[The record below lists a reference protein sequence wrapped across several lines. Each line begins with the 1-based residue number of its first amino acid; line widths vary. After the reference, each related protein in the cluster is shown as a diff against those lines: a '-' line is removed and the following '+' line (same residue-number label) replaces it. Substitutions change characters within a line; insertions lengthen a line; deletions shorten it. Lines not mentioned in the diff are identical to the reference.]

1 MRGSSDEGSCALA
14 GAVGAEIIVP
24 LADKASGGAGMTD
37 GAASLRSAALTLAA
51 ALAVLAALAL
61 PNDAARLLDPGT
73 TALPLEFPLL
83 VVLLAILPGRAGR
96 VGARLAG
103 AALAAMVLIKLADMA
118 SHAAYG
124 RPFEPVF
131 DVHLLPAAWN
141 LASGAVG
148 MPAAAATLA
157 GAVLLV
163 AIGSALLVVAAGRL
177 NAALSGS
184 RRMAAPLAVAVLAV
198 TAFAPFS
205 SAESGRLVA
214 RHAVTAWASL
224 HDLSAFRA
232 EAADEPF
239 ADVPGAA
246 LLAGLRG
253 KDVLFVFV
261 ESYGR
266 SALEGGDHVAP
277 VRATLASAEDEMA
290 RAGFASASGW
300 LASPT
305 VGGQSWLAHGTFL
318 SGLRIDN
325 QRRYLHLVTSAR
337 ATLVGDFRRAGWRAA
352 AAVPAIR
359 MAWPEGAFFGYQ
371 AIYDAHGLGYA
382 GDPFNWVTMPDQYTL
397 EAFRERELAGTDRQ
411 PLMAVLALISSHAPW
426 TPIPPVID
434 WEAIGDGSVFNR
446 WAGSGD
452 PPEVVWRDPER
463 VRAQYRLS
471 IRYVLD
477 TLASF
482 VARHGDPNLVLIVLG
497 DHQPAP
503 LVTGR
508 DAGRDVPVH
517 VIANDPEIVR
527 AAEGWGFTPGLI
539 PASGAATRPM
549 EAMRSLILATFTP
562 RGEPAGTADHS
573 AAARSGSS
581 PSAMR

>member
-1 MRGSSDEGSCALA
+1 MTNGPARLRG
-14 GAVGAEIIVP
+14 
-24 LADKASGGAGMTD
+24 
-37 GAASLRSAALTLAA
+37 AALTLAA
-51 ALAVLAALAL
+51 ALAVLAALGL
-61 PNDAARLLDPGT
+61 PNDAARLLEPGT
-73 TALPLEFPLL
+73 TAFPLEFPLL
-83 VVLLAILPGRAGR
+83 VLLLAILPGRGGR
-96 VGARLAG
+96 VAARVAGLA
-103 AALAAMVLIKLADMA
+103 LTAMVLIKLADMA

-141 LASGAVG
+141 LASGAIGV
-148 MPAAAATLA
+148 PAAAVVLA
-157 GAVLLV
+157 GSVLLA
-163 AIGSALLVVAAGRL
+163 AIGGALLVVAAGRL
-177 NAALSGS
+177 NADLSGS
-184 RRMAAPLAVAVLAV
+184 RRVVAPFAVAVLAV

-205 SAESGRLVA
+205 SADASRLVA
-214 RHAVTAWASL
+214 RHAATAWASL
-224 HDLSAFRA
+224 HDLAAFRA

-239 ADVPGAA
+239 GDVPD
-246 LLAGLRG
+246 AGLLGRLDG

-266 SALEGGDHVAP
+266 SALEGSDHAAP
-277 VRATLASAEDEMA
+277 VRATLASAEDTMA

-337 ATLVGDFRRAGWRAA
+337 ATLVSDFRRAGWRTA

-359 MAWPEGAFFGYQ
+359 MAWPEAAFFGYD

-382 GDPFNWVTMPDQYTL
+382 GEPFNWVTMPDQYTL
-397 EAFRERELAGTDRQ
+397 KAFQERELAGPGHK

-434 WEAIGDGSVFNR
+434 WEAVGDGSVFNR

-517 VIANDPEIVR
+517 VIAKDPEIVR
-527 AAEGWGFTPGLI
+527 AAEAWGFAPGLI
-539 PASGAATRPM
+539 PASDAATLPM
-549 EAMRSLILATFTP
+549 EAMRGRILETFTP
-562 RGEPAGTADHS
+562 EGSPGSAGPADYS